1 MSTHHPLIRRLAA
14 AHYAKDSD
22 MSHIRRWKF
31 DHPTGPVTRLAG
43 GATHTEFQAAA
54 LTAQSFAIWHTS
66 RREVHYG
73 KTGTNLGRAMRQ
85 LGHPGAYGPND
96 PGARRLADN
105 LLAAATADQ
114 LARTLVTIMDRLRNT
129 DHPPNWE
136 QLHTDLADWLNPATR
151 NQVRLAWGQGFA
163 TPAATP
169 QEAVTTD

>member
-1 MSTHHPLIRRLAA
+1 MG
-14 AHYAKDSD
+14 
-22 MSHIRRWKF
+22 
-31 DHPTGPVTRLAG
+31 GPSCQAGDRAG
-43 GATHTEFQAAA
+43 GVVEFPAADVA
-54 LTAQSFAIWHTS
+54 HVGVFG
-66 RREVHYG
+66 VVG
-73 KTGTNLGRAMRQ
+73 
-85 LGHPGAYGPND
+85 GHPGAFGPND

-169 QEAVTTD
+169 KEAVTTD